1 MRIFAIKNEKHRKRP
16 AQSWLIYDEETDNFS
31 IRISRNADKEDL
43 PLMLICAVEKGQY
56 ELGDRLARRFV
67 SERIIP
73 SERQNLGSIMAAH
86 GMDHYDV
93 FDFLMIDM
101 GRCSQDDCY
110 LEEVDEMEPK
120 RSLSYLIAEER
131 KKSGLTQAQLS
142 ERCGIKQSNLSRI
155 ENGTSEPTIETLE
168 LIAKGLGKELKI
180 YFS

>member
-31 IRISRNADKEDL
+31 IRISRNADKEAL

-142 ERCGIKQSNLSRI
+142 ERCGIKQSNLSRL
-155 ENGTSEPTIETLE
+155 ENGSAEPTIETLE
-168 LIAKGLGKELKI
+168 LIAKALGKELKI